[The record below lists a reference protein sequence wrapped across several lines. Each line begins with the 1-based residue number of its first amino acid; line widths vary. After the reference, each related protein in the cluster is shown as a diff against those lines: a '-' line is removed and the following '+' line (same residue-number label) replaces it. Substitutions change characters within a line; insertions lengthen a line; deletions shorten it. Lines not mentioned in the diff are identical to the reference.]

1 MQIAANTLLRLHTE
15 LFEAELLAIEAESEL
30 ATLKERNAEVSKLLD
45 ERKTEIKRLE
55 RDVAAQRTV
64 CEKLAIEFQEAQAD
78 ISEEEQAILE
88 EWCRQNGSI
97 DELNA
102 EIESINGRIELLHEG
117 NPGIMQQ
124 YEKRQREIEKLED
137 RVNNF
142 GTELA
147 RLNESISRIRG
158 QWEPELDKLVSEI
171 SDAFSHNFAQI
182 GCAGQVNVSKDDED
196 FSQWAIRIEVK
207 FR

>member
-1 MQIAANTLLRLHTE
+1 LQIAVNTLLRSHNA

-30 ATLKERNAEVSKLLD
+30 ATLRERNAEVSKLLD
-45 ERKTEIKRLE
+45 ARKAEIKQLE
-55 RDVAAQRTV
+55 RDVRAQKAI
-64 CEKLAIEFQEAQAD
+64 CEKLREEFAEAQASA
-78 ISEEEQAILE
+78 SEEEQAFLA
-88 EWCRQNGSI
+88 EWCRQNNSI
-97 DELNA
+97 NDLNA

-117 NPGIMQQ
+117 NPGLMQQ

-137 RVNNF
+137 RINNF
-142 GTELA
+142 DTELT

-158 QWEPELDKLVSEI
+158 QWEPELEKLVSEI
-171 SDAFSHNFAQI
+171 SDAFSYNFAQI
-182 GCAGQVNVSKDDED
+182 GCAGQVNITKNDED

>member
-1 MQIAANTLLRLHTE
+1 MNTLLRLHSE
-15 LFEAELLAIEAESEL
+15 LFEAELLQIEAESEL
-30 ATLKERNAEVSKLLD
+30 AILKERNAEVSKLL
-45 ERKTEIKRLE
+45 EARKAEIEQLE
-55 RDVAAQRTV
+55 RDVRAQKTI
-64 CEKLAIEFQEAQAD
+64 CEKLMKEFQEAQKS
-78 ISEEEQAILE
+78 ISEEEQASLA
-88 EWCRQNGSI
+88 EWCQQNGNI

-117 NPGIMQQ
+117 NPGLIQQ

-142 GTELA
+142 DTELA
-147 RLNESISRIRG
+147 RLNDGISRIR
-158 QWEPELDKLVSEI
+158 QRWEPELDKLVSEI
-171 SDAFSHNFAQI
+171 SDAFSYNFAQI
-182 GCAGQVNVSKDDED
+182 GCAGQVNIAKNDED

>member
-1 MQIAANTLLRLHTE
+1 MQIAANTLLKSHNE
-15 LFEAELLAIEAESEL
+15 LFEAELLTIEAESEL
-30 ATLKERNAEVSKLLD
+30 STLKERNAEVTKLL
-45 ERKTEIKRLE
+45 EARKAEIKQLD
-55 RDVAAQRTV
+55 RDVRTQKII
-64 CEKLAIEFQEAQAD
+64 CEKLMKEFKEARD
-78 ISEEEQAILE
+78 NMSEEEDAFLE

-97 DELNA
+97 VELNA

-117 NPGIMQQ
+117 NPGILQQ

-142 GTELA
+142 DAELA

-158 QWEPELDKLVSEI
+158 QWEPELEKLVSEI
-171 SDAFSHNFAQI
+171 SDAFSYNFAQI
-182 GCAGQVNVSKDDED
+182 GCAGQVNVSKNDED

>member
-1 MQIAANTLLRLHTE
+1 MQIAANTLLRLHNE
-15 LFEAELLAIEAESEL
+15 LFDAELLTIETESEI
-30 ATLKERNAEVSKLLD
+30 ATLKERNTEVTKLLD
-45 ERKTEIKRLE
+45 ARKDEIKKLE
-55 RDVAAQRTV
+55 RDVRTQKAI
-64 CEKLAIEFQEAQAD
+64 CEKLAKEFKESQRNM
-78 ISEEEQAILE
+78 SKEEQAFLHD
-88 EWCRQNGSI
+88 WCQQNGSI

-117 NPGIMQQ
+117 NPGLLHQ

-142 GTELA
+142 DTELA

-158 QWEPELDKLVSEI
+158 QWEPELEKLVSEI
-171 SDAFSHNFAQI
+171 SDAFSYNFAQI
-182 GCAGQVNVSKDDED
+182 GCAGQVNITKNDED

>member
-1 MQIAANTLLRLHTE
+1 MQ
-15 LFEAELLAIEAESEL
+15 IEAESEL
-30 ATLKERNAEVSKLLD
+30 AILKERNAEVSKLL
-45 ERKTEIKRLE
+45 EARKAEIERLE
-55 RDVAAQRTV
+55 RDVRAQKTI
-64 CEKLAIEFQEAQAD
+64 CEKLMKEFQEAQTS
-78 ISEEEQAILE
+78 ISAEEQAFLAE
-88 EWCRQNGSI
+88 CCQQNGNI

-117 NPGIMQQ
+117 NPGLLQQ

-142 GTELA
+142 DTELA
-147 RLNESISRIRG
+147 RLNEAISRRRQ

-171 SDAFSHNFAQI
+171 SDAFSYNFAQI
-182 GCAGQVNVSKDDED
+182 GCAGQVNIAKNDED

>member
-1 MQIAANTLLRLHTE
+1 MQIAANTLLKSHNE
-15 LFEAELLAIEAESEL
+15 LFEAELLTIEAESEL
-30 ATLKERNAEVSKLLD
+30 STLKERNAEVTKLL
-45 ERKTEIKRLE
+45 EARKAEIKQLD
-55 RDVAAQRTV
+55 RDVRTQKV
-64 CEKLAIEFQEAQAD
+64 ICEKLMKEFREARD
-78 ISEEEQAILE
+78 NMSEEEDAFLE

-97 DELNA
+97 VELNA

-117 NPGIMQQ
+117 NPGILQQ

-142 GTELA
+142 DAELA

-158 QWEPELDKLVSEI
+158 QWEPELEKLVSEI
-171 SDAFSHNFAQI
+171 SDAFSYNFAQI
-182 GCAGQVNVSKDDED
+182 GCAGQVNVSKNDED

>member
-1 MQIAANTLLRLHTE
+1 LQIAVNTLLRLHNE

-30 ATLKERNAEVSKLLD
+30 TIVRERNSEVSKLLG
-45 ERKTEIKRLE
+45 ERKNEIKQLDH
-55 RDVAAQRTV
+55 DVRAQKV
-64 CEKLAIEFQEAQAD
+64 ICEKLLKEFQDAQTAL
-78 ISEEEQAILE
+78 SEEEQANMT
-88 EWCRQNGSI
+88 EWCEPIGNL

-117 NPGIMQQ
+117 NPGLMQQ

-142 GTELA
+142 DTELT

-158 QWEPELDKLVSEI
+158 QWEPELEKLVSEI
-171 SDAFSHNFAQI
+171 SDAFSYNFGQI
-182 GCAGQVNVSKDDED
+182 GCAGQVNITKDDED

>member
-1 MQIAANTLLRLHTE
+1 LHNE
-15 LFEAELLAIEAESEL
+15 LFDAELLTIETESEI
-30 ATLKERNAEVSKLLD
+30 ATLKERNTEVTKLLD
-45 ERKTEIKRLE
+45 ARKDEIKKLE
-55 RDVAAQRTV
+55 RDVRTQKAI
-64 CEKLAIEFQEAQAD
+64 CEKLAKEFKESQRNM
-78 ISEEEQAILE
+78 SKEEQAFLHD
-88 EWCRQNGSI
+88 WCQQNGSI

-117 NPGIMQQ
+117 NPGLLHQ

-142 GTELA
+142 DTELA

-158 QWEPELDKLVSEI
+158 QWEPELEKLVSEI
-171 SDAFSHNFAQI
+171 SDAFSYNFAQI
-182 GCAGQVNVSKDDED
+182 GCAGQVNITKNDED

>member
-1 MQIAANTLLRLHTE
+1 MNALLRLHSG
-15 LFEAELLAIEAESEL
+15 LFEAELLQVEAASEL
-30 ATLKERNAEVSKLLD
+30 AILKERNAEVSKLL
-45 ERKTEIKRLE
+45 EARKAEIEQLE
-55 RDVAAQRTV
+55 RDARAQKTI
-64 CEKLAIEFQEAQAD
+64 CEKLMKEFREAQKS
-78 ISEEEQAILE
+78 ISEEEQAFLA
-88 EWCRQNGSI
+88 EWCRQNGNI

-117 NPGIMQQ
+117 NPGLIQQ
-124 YEKRQREIEKLED
+124 YEKRQGEIEKLAE

-142 GTELA
+142 DTELA
-147 RLNESISRIRG
+147 RLNDGISRIRQ

-171 SDAFSHNFAQI
+171 SDAFYYNFAQI
-182 GCAGQVNVSKDDED
+182 GCAGQVNIAKDDED